1 MYDLSTGPVFSFML
15 TTYFFVSLE
24 TVLPGPN
31 FLKHVYVGSSYTE
44 IYSKLNLKKMIYV
57 KLPKLG

>member
-31 FLKHVYVGSSYTE
+31 FLKHVYVGSSYTYWDIIQAKFE
-44 IYSKLNLKKMIYV
+44 KNDIC
-57 KLPKLG
+57 